1 MLRAPAE
8 LEFVKKKNLSWSD
21 QMATVI
27 AMLIQAEHRDWIE
40 WTIELL
46 ELVLAARTEIVL
58 STDGPEGMN
67 GDNDEEDEEEQRPRN
82 FAGPSAEARDKF
94 TQFGEH
100 YVGDLRKPADG
111 RRRPEWE

>member
-27 AMLIQAEHRDWIE
+27 AMLLKAEHRDWIE
-40 WTIELL
+40 WIVELL

-67 GDNDEEDEEEQRPRN
+67 GNGDADEDDEDRLRN
-82 FAGPSAEARDKF
+82 FAGPSAEAREKF
-94 TQFGEH
+94 TQFGE
-100 YVGDLRKPADG
+100 R
-111 RRRPEWE
+111 

>member
-27 AMLIQAEHRDWIE
+27 AMLLKAEHKDWIE
-40 WTIELL
+40 WAIEVLG
-46 ELVLAARTEIVL
+46 LVLAERTEIVL

-67 GDNDEEDEEEQRPRN
+67 GVGDEDEDDADRPRN
-82 FAGPSAEARDKF
+82 FAGPSAEAREKF
-94 TQFGEH
+94 TQFGER
-100 YVGDLRKPADG
+100 LTC
-111 RRRPEWE
+111 